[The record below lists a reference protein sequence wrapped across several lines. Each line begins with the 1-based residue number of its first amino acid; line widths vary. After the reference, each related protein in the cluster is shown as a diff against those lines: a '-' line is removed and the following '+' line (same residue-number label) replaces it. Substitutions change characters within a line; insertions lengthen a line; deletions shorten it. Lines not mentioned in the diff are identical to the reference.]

1 MADDGGAGRPPQAYA
16 TVSPA
21 GVGTTSNL
29 VFPAT
34 LIDEEWDQRD
44 VEDMTRYLES
54 HFTTIP

>member
-1 MADDGGAGRPPQAYA
+1 MMVAPDVLHKLVQPFHP
-16 TVSPA
+16 

-34 LIDEEWDQRD
+34 LIDEEWDQLD